1 MRKVDQIHIIKH
13 QRRML
18 LKSGNKVIRTYSIS
32 LGKQPTGKKQFE
44 GDEKTPEG
52 DYIIYHKSEQSTFY
66 KSMGISYPGDAEKLN
81 AENTG
86 KSPGGQIRI
95 HGFSNDFEGDQ
106 DEGKKTDWT
115 AGCIAV
121 TNAEMDEIFELVD
134 IGTAIFIEP

>member
-1 MRKVDQIHIIKH
+1 MKSITSIHIIKNK
-13 QRRML
+13 RL
-18 LKSGNKVIRTYSIS
+18 LYLLNGDEIVKTYSIA
-32 LGKQPTGKKQFE
+32 LGKNPIGTKQFE

-52 DYIIYHKSEQSTFY
+52 SYTIYHKSEQSSFY
-66 KSMGISYPGDAEKLN
+66 KSIGISYPNDAEKLN

-106 DEGKKTDWT
+106 IEGKKTDWT

-121 TNAEMDEIFELVD
+121 TNAEMDEIFELVE